1 LNVNYTSNGKCY
13 EKLIAI
19 MSWANFYKNFTTTNV
34 TKWSWANYYKNA
46 CANKVSK
53 VSPLY

>member
-1 LNVNYTSNGKCY
+1 MQIIPLMANVTKTFI
-13 EKLIAI
+13 KI
-19 MSWANFYKNFTTTNV
+19 MSCASFFYFIVGINV

-53 VSPLY
+53 VSPR